1 MKLYAG
7 IDLHSTNSVLAV
19 VDADGKRLHRRRYSN
34 DIESILKALA
44 SFKSDLGS
52 VVIESTFN
60 WYWLVDGLQD
70 AGYRVQLAHP
80 PGIDQYSGLKH
91 GDDDSDAEHLANLA
105 RLGLV
110 HEGFIFPREER
121 ALRDLLR
128 QRLRFVQQS
137 VTLLHSLQSLW
148 CRMTGRTLSAND
160 FRALEEAAIERTFPD
175 PVVRAGALSRM
186 RAWQALQL
194 EVDATERCV
203 LAHHSDRPGLALLK
217 SAPGI
222 GKVLGLTTLLETG
235 PISRFASVGE
245 YASYCRMVDS
255 ERLSNGKKKGQGNR
269 KSGNR
274 FLCWAYIEAAHYAL
288 RYEPIRAWYQRKL
301 AKSNLVKARKAVA
314 HKIARGCFHVL
325 RERTPFDIGR
335 AFG

>member
-1 MKLYAG
+1 MTLYAG

-19 VDADGKRLHRRRYSN
+19 IDEDGKRLHRRRYGN
-34 DIESILKALA
+34 DIERIVEALA
-44 SFKSDLGS
+44 PFKDELGS
-52 VVIESTFN
+52 VVVESTFN

-70 AGYRVQLAHP
+70 AGHSVQLAHP

-91 GDDDSDAEHLANLA
+91 GDDDRDAEHLANLA

-110 HEGFIFPREER
+110 HEGFIFPRAER

-137 VTLLHSLQSLW
+137 VTLLHSIQSLW
-148 CRMTGRTLSAND
+148 CRMTGTTLSANA
-160 FRALEEAAIERTFPD
+160 FRALEKSDIERAFPD
-175 PVVRAGALSRM
+175 LLVRVGALGRIN
-186 RAWQALQL
+186 AWKALQD
-194 EVDATERCV
+194 EVETTERCV
-203 LAHHSDRPGLALLK
+203 LKHQIDRPGLALLK

-222 GKVLGLTTLLETG
+222 GNVLGLTALLETG
-235 PISRFASVGE
+235 PVTRFASVGE

-255 ERLSNGKKKGQGNR
+255 VHLSNGKKKGEGNR

-274 FLCWAYIEAAHYAL
+274 FLCWAYIEAAHYAMH
-288 RYEPIRAWYQRKL
+288 YEPVRVWYQRKL

-314 HKIARGCFHVL
+314 HKIARGCYQVL
-325 RERTPFDIGR
+325 RDRTPFDIER

>member
-1 MKLYAG
+1 MTMYAG

-19 VDADGKRLHRRRYSN
+19 INHEGKRLHRRRYRN
-34 DIESILKALA
+34 DLQSILKSLA
-44 SFKSDLGS
+44 PFKHELKS
-52 VVIESTFN
+52 VVVESTFN

-70 AGYRVQLAHP
+70 AGHRVQLAHP

-137 VTLLHSLQSLW
+137 VTLLHSIQSLW
-148 CRMTGRTLSAND
+148 CRMTGKTLSANE
-160 FRALEEAAIERTFPD
+160 FRALQTADIERAFPD
-175 PVVRAGALSRM
+175 VIVRAGALSRI
-186 RAWQALQL
+186 RAWNALQD
-194 EVDATERCV
+194 EVETTERCV
-203 LAHHSDRPGLALLK
+203 LENQRDRPGLALLK
-217 SAPGI
+217 TAPGI
-222 GKVLGLTTLLETG
+222 GKILGLTALLETG
-235 PISRFASVGE
+235 PITRFASVGE

-255 ERLSNGKKKGQGNR
+255 VRLSNGKKKGQGNR
-269 KSGNR
+269 KCGNR

-288 RYEPIRAWYQRKL
+288 RYEPIRVWYQRKL

-314 HKIARGCFHVL
+314 HKIARGCYHVL
-325 RERTPFDIGR
+325 REREPFDIAR
-335 AFG
+335 AFA

>member
-1 MKLYAG
+1 MTLYAG

-19 VDADGKRLHRRRYSN
+19 IDHDGKRLHRRRYGN
-34 DIESILKALA
+34 DIDLIVKALA
-44 SFKSDLGS
+44 PFKEDLNS
-52 VVIESTFN
+52 VVVESTFN
-60 WYWLVDGLQD
+60 WYWLIDGLQD
-70 AGYRVQLAHP
+70 AGYHVQLAHP

-110 HEGFIFPREER
+110 HEGFIFPRAER

-137 VTLLHSLQSLW
+137 VSLLHSIQSLW
-148 CRMTGRTLSAND
+148 CRMTGKTLSANG
-160 FRALEEAAIERTFPD
+160 FRALETAQIERVFPD
-175 PVVRAGALSRM
+175 PMVRVGASTRI
-186 RAWQALQL
+186 RAWQALQD
-194 EVDATERCV
+194 EVETTERYV
-203 LAHHSDRPGLALLK
+203 LEHQIDRPGLVLLK

-222 GKVLGLTTLLETG
+222 GKVLGLTALLETG
-235 PISRFASVGE
+235 PISRFGSVGE

-255 ERLSNGKKKGQGNR
+255 VRLSNGKKKGQGNR
-269 KSGNR
+269 KCGNR

-288 RYEPIRAWYQRKL
+288 RYEPVRIWYQRKL

-314 HKIARGCFHVL
+314 HKIARGCYHVL
-325 RERTPFDIGR
+325 RERTPFEIER

>member
-1 MKLYAG
+1 MALYAG

-19 VDADGKRLHRRRYSN
+19 VDEDGKRLHRRRYGN
-34 DIESILKALA
+34 DIEVILRALTPI
-44 SFKSDLGS
+44 KDDLVS
-52 VVIESTFN
+52 VVVESTFN

-70 AGYRVQLAHP
+70 AGYHVQLAHP
-80 PGIDQYSGLKH
+80 PGIEQYSGLKH
-91 GDDDSDAEHLANLA
+91 GDDNSDAEHLANLA

-110 HEGFIFPREER
+110 HEGFIFPRAER

-137 VTLLHSLQSLW
+137 VALLHSIQSLW
-148 CRMTGRTLSAND
+148 CRTSGETLSANR
-160 FRALEEAAIERTFPD
+160 FRMLTPADIESAFPD
-175 PVVRAGALSRM
+175 PLVRIGALARIN
-186 RAWQALQL
+186 AWKALQD
-194 EVDATERCV
+194 EVETTERCV
-203 LAHHSDRPGLALLK
+203 LENQRDRPGLVLLK

-222 GKVLGLTTLLETG
+222 GRVLGLTALLETG
-235 PISRFASVGE
+235 PITRFASVGE

-255 ERLSNGKKKGQGNR
+255 VRLSNGKKKGKGNR

-274 FLCWAYIEAAHYAL
+274 FLCWAYIEAAHHAL
-288 RYEPIRAWYQRKL
+288 CYEPVRIWYQRKL

-314 HKIARGCFHVL
+314 HKIARGCYHVL
-325 RERTPFDIGR
+325 HERTPFDIER